1 MKKLINLTR
10 HNITLKQLGS
20 TYQFPISGEVARVT
34 ESTNYLVRDGLL
46 LKEITDQRLVGLPE
60 SDADSIYIVSRVV
73 AEHSRRQDLLFP
85 DDLII
90 ENGQILG
97 CKALGVLRSKPAL
110 KE

>member
-10 HNITLKQLGS
+10 HNITLKQLGTS
-20 TYQFPISGEVARVT
+20 YQFPISGEVARVT
-34 ESTNYLVRDGLL
+34 ESTNYIVRDGLL

-60 SDADSIYIVSRVV
+60 PNDEIVLIVSRVV
-73 AEHSRRQDLLFP
+73 AEHCRRQDLLFP

-97 CKALGVLRSKPAL
+97 CKALGVLRSKT
-110 KE
+110 